1 MPLGVPPCALI
12 GVTRRAARLMLGSR
26 GRNLPFTRGRGA
38 STVRSAGSHIFGAV
52 AMTTSDETDWMN
64 HPVIRRLID
73 QAAALTLEERITL
86 VKGLIPG
93 IADALSEE
101 EYEQFVTF
109 IRLKGERFLEAKS
122 HPGEGRAG
130 RQIPGERD
138 LEGR

>member
-1 MPLGVPPCALI
+1 
-12 GVTRRAARLMLGSR
+12 
-26 GRNLPFTRGRGA
+26 
-38 STVRSAGSHIFGAV
+38 
-52 AMTTSDETDWMN
+52 MTTSQATDWMN
-64 HPVIRRLID
+64 HPAIRALVD
-73 QAAALTLEERITL
+73 QAAGLALEERITL

-122 HPGEGRAG
+122 HPGEGRAE
-130 RQIPGERD
+130 RHIPGERD

>member
-1 MPLGVPPCALI
+1 
-12 GVTRRAARLMLGSR
+12 
-26 GRNLPFTRGRGA
+26 
-38 STVRSAGSHIFGAV
+38 
-52 AMTTSDETDWMN
+52 MTTSDETDWMN
-64 HPVIRRLID
+64 HPVIRQLID